1 MKYLKTYK
9 IFEFYTNDRVR
20 DYWMIGDLKVNVGDK
35 VLEDSEWRMHPL
47 PESQVP
53 VEDGLYTL
61 KYIPIDK
68 TDIVIDGLDTRKVF
82 DKDDYDGYQT
92 ETFNHMLEN
101 FDKLPPI
108 IFEENNDGTYKHV
121 DGHHRIIIAK
131 ELGRKEI
138 LAFIKEIDQSGEY
151 VNSKPKPKF
160 KKVKEFWMLNG
171 VYGDESRWAYFYKGQ
186 RISKNKA
193 MQVLNTGELEV
204 TEIKFL

>member
-9 IFEFYTNDRVR
+9 IFEFSNNDRVR
-20 DYWMIGDLKVNVGDK
+20 DYWMIGDLKVNIGDK
-35 VLEDSEWRMHPL
+35 VLEDSDKRMHPL
-47 PESQVP
+47 PESQIS

-61 KYIPIDK
+61 MYIPIDK
-68 TDIVIDGLDTRKVF
+68 TDIVIDGIDTRKSF
-82 DKDDYDGYQT
+82 EGDDYDGYQT
-92 ETFNHMLEN
+92 ETFNYMLEN

-108 IFEENNDGTYKHV
+108 IFVEKEDGSYKHV

-138 LAFIKEIDQSGEY
+138 LAFIKKIEQSGDY

-160 KKVKEFWMLNG
+160 KKVKEFWLLNS
-171 VYGDESRWAYFYKGQ
+171 VYDDESRWAYFYKGE
-186 RISKNKA
+186 RIGKSEA
-193 MQVLNTGELEV
+193 MRVLNTGELEV